1 MKNILTLSL
10 LLFTFLLNG
19 CMSTHKVMN
28 VSPSHLYNKNFG
40 IQHNAK
46 ADGIIKQELLAM
58 NMPTQIEMPK
68 NMNPNWTTEISMDS
82 DAFLKEDYVAQA
94 PVITYKYKFDKKFYD
109 KAEWRKASY
118 E

>member
-10 LLFTFLLNG
+10 LLFTFLFNG
-19 CMSTHKVMN
+19 CMSKHQVVHT
-28 VSPSHLYNKNFG
+28 SSSHLYNQNFG
-40 IQHNAK
+40 VQQNVK
-46 ADGIIKQELLAM
+46 ADSIIKQELLAM
-58 NMPTQIEMPK
+58 NMPTQIDVAK
-68 NMNPNWTTEISMDS
+68 NMNPNWTTDIRMDK

-94 PVITYKYKFDKKFYD
+94 PVLTYKYKFDTKFYD